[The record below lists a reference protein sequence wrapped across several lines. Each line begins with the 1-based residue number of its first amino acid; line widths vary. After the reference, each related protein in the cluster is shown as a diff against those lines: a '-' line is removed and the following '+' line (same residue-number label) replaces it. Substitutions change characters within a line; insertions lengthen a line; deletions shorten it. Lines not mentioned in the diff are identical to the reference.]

1 MGARDY
7 SLLHGIHTDTQ
18 AHLASY
24 TKSIEYNEKTCIRDN
39 LFFQD
44 SVGNTMMNPD
54 VSGGWP
60 QSKSMK
66 KFQDQLLYASQ
77 VGTESSSA

>member
-1 MGARDY
+1 MVVQ
-7 SLLHGIHTDTQ
+7 LT
-18 AHLASY
+18 SY
-24 TKSIEYNEKTCIRDN
+24 TKGIEYNEKTCIRDN
-39 LFFQD
+39 LFQD
-44 SVGNTMMNPD
+44 SVGNTMVNPN

-77 VGTESSSA
+77 VGTESSSALALHLKEHH